1 VPTEEIE
8 KVVQDTI
15 RVCRMVDEAERQKN
29 KDGKAKTSTPTPAL

>member
-1 VPTEEIE
+1 MPTEEIE

-29 KDGKAKTSTPTPAL
+29 KNGKGKVLTPTPAL